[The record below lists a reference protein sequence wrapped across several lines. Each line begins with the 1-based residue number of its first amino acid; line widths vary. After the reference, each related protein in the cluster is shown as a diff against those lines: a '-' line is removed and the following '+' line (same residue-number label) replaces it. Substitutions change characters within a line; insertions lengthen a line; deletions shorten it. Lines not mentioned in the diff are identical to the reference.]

1 MALSRSVLSLSHVWA
16 PLGALPAQLLSMAR
30 TVAELLR
37 NGAVLLRDVAEL
49 LRNAAVLSET

>member
-1 MALSRSVLSLSHVWA
+1 
-16 PLGALPAQLLSMAR
+16 MAR